1 MSERHQLT
9 GLPGQRLVHATEE
22 EATRRLLRDLTSH
35 LRRRIELAGVVHLAL
50 SGGKGPQGLYRL
62 LAADT
67 AYSAEHWAHTHIWL
81 VDERC
86 VPDPD
91 SSLNFAMIRTLLVQ
105 PVAIPA
111 NQVHPMPVLLSD
123 GDQRY
128 EDELRKTLAQT
139 GAGRLDAAV
148 MGMGPDGHTAS
159 LFPHTPALDESQ
171 RWVRFNDG
179 PTVMAPRPRMTLTY
193 PALCASRLL
202 AVHITGSAKRP
213 ALLAA
218 TQSAGDFHAYPIAG
232 LRPSP
237 DGQLVWYLDRA
248 AAGN

>member
-1 MSERHQLT
+1 M
-9 GLPGQRLVHATEE
+9 
-22 EATRRLLRDLTSH
+22 
-35 LRRRIELAGVVHLAL
+35 AGVAHLAL

-67 AYSAEHWAHTHIWL
+67 AYTAEHWSRTHIWM

-86 VPDPD
+86 VSDADPN
-91 SSLNFAMIRTLLVQ
+91 LNFAMIRTLLLQ
-105 PVAIPA
+105 SVAIPA
-111 NQVHPMPVLLSD
+111 NQAHPMPVMLPD

-128 EDELRKTLAQT
+128 EDDLRNILAHT
-139 GAGRLDAAV
+139 GSGCLDAAV

-159 LFPHTPALDESQ
+159 LFPHTPALDESR

-193 PALCASRLL
+193 PILRATRFL
-202 AVHITGSAKRP
+202 AVQITGSAKRA

-218 TQSAGDFHAYPIAG
+218 AQVPDDFHQYPIAG
-232 LRPSP
+232 LRPGS
-237 DGQLVWYLDRA
+237 DGQLVWYLDLA
-248 AAGN
+248 AAGG